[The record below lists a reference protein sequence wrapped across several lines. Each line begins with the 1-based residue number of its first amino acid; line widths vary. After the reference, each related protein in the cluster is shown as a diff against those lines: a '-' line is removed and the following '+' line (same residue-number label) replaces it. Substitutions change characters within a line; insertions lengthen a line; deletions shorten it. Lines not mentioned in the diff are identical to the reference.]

1 MTYPQNDETVK
12 FYDFMFTYT
21 RTFIYSKLR
30 NSKIPKG
37 CNFIMIITVASYK
50 GGVGK
55 TTTAVHLAAF
65 LQELA
70 PTLLIDG
77 DPNRSA
83 SRWASRG
90 SFPFKIADE
99 KEGVYQAR
107 NFTHIVIDTEA
118 RPGSA
123 DFEALAKGCD
133 LLVIPSVPASLDTD
147 ALILTLEAARK
158 LAPNKYRVLMTK
170 VPPLPEQ
177 DGPQLRAV
185 LDSEGI
191 PTFQAEIPRLKSFER
206 AASEGVPVFSVQGDP
221 RAKRAWEAYA
231 AAGKEMITAAKQG
244 ATENVG

>member
-1 MTYPQNDETVK
+1 
-12 FYDFMFTYT
+12 
-21 RTFIYSKLR
+21 
-30 NSKIPKG
+30 
-37 CNFIMIITVASYK
+37 MIITVASYK

-83 SRWASRG
+83 TRWASRG
-90 SFPFKIADE
+90 AFPFKIADE

-170 VPPLPEQ
+170 VPPPPEQ

-185 LDSEGI
+185 LESEGI
-191 PTFQAEIPRLKSFER
+191 PTFHAEIPRLKSFEK

-231 AAGKEMITAAKQG
+231 AAGKEMIASAKQG
-244 ATENVG
+244 VIENVG

>member
-1 MTYPQNDETVK
+1 MAKLRNDETVN
-12 FYDFMFTYT
+12 FRHFIFTCI
-21 RTFIYSKLR
+21 RHFIYSKPR
-30 NSKIPKG
+30 NSKIPTG

-158 LAPNKYRVLMTK
+158 LAPNKYRVLLTK

-185 LDSEGI
+185 LESEGI
-191 PTFQAEIPRLKSFER
+191 PTFQAEIPRLKSFEK

-231 AAGKEMITAAKQG
+231 AAGKEMIAAAKQG